1 MSKRP
6 LNTLVALPL
15 LVALFI
21 AGGMTYGAARN
32 NMRVKGSTMPIR
44 PTVPTANRNDGSR
57 IFLERADRLDAQ
69 DGLPYQ
75 ILTGNVE
82 FRKQGMYM
90 YCDSAHFNDL
100 DRMMEAFGNV
110 RMQQGDTLFIYA
122 DRLLYNDSL
131 QLATLYSDYGE
142 DVRLINRD
150 VELRTIE
157 FNYDLGIDL
166 GYYEYGGTI
175 IDTKNRLTSQYGE
188 YSPSSKEA
196 VFGGNV
202 HLVSRKKADDGQ
214 PSLEIRSDSLYYS
227 TLTHIAVINVP
238 AVITSPDGVIHT
250 DNGSYNTDADTT
262 VLYNRSL
269 VVANNGNTLT
279 ADTLFYDRAS
289 GYGVGR
295 GNVVINDTTNHVLL
309 RGGYGYYSE
318 IQDSAVVTHRAL
330 AIEYSRPDSLFLHGD
345 TIRSLRVITPGLP
358 ADSLSVAGDSLTV
371 AVPDTTHHVIAA
383 PRVRFWR
390 TDVQGLCDSMIFV
403 QRDSVLHMHR
413 HPIVWSDNKQVFG
426 NIIQIHLNDSTVDWM
441 KLPSMAFTAE
451 EIEPGYYNQLSGKEM
466 LALMDNGHLRHL
478 DVSGNVEFIMLPME
492 NDSTYNKIANGTSSY
507 MAADFDNDN
516 IQRLKT
522 WPETNGTFTPLYLA
536 KKSLFFLPKFKWYEP
551 LRPTG
556 PYDVFNVSQ
565 EMIDLLESPEDGVAN
580 NAGTLPGSPAP
591 VPLAAEPETP
601 DGEAVK
607 PEDGLTVH
615 EVEERANHE
624 NGNTD

>member
-21 AGGMTYGAARN
+21 VGGMTYGAARN

-166 GYYEYGGTI
+166 GYYEFGGTI

-269 VVANNGNTLT
+269 VVADNGNTLT
-279 ADTLFYDRAS
+279 ADTLYYDRAS

-309 RGGYGYYSE
+309 KGGYGYYSE

-345 TIRSLRVITPGLP
+345 TIRSLRVITPGVP
-358 ADSLSVAGDSLTV
+358 ADSLSV

-403 QRDSVLHMHR
+403 QRDSMLHMHR

-426 NIIQIHLNDSTVDWM
+426 NVIQIHLNDSTVDWM
-441 KLPSMAFTAE
+441 KLPSMAFAAE

-551 LRPTG
+551 LRPTD
-556 PYDVFNVSQ
+556 PDDVFNVSQ

-580 NAGTLPGSPAP
+580 KAGTLTTAPAP
-591 VPLAAEPETP
+591 VPLAAEPDTP
-601 DGEAVK
+601 DEEAVK
-607 PEDGLTVH
+607 PEDGLSVN
-615 EVEERANHE
+615 EVEERANHD